1 MIPVIIEVAISLIVV
16 YFLMSTLVSFIQ
28 EMIAMA
34 LSSRGELL
42 KKSLGYLFEE
52 EIIENQ
58 QPKKNRNLFDSF
70 YKSKFLQRPFK
81 RCSKSP
87 DYINPSN
94 FYSAIYE
101 KINPENEP
109 LNSIT
114 LRKKIEEK
122 FLNNSIVKQKLLEII
137 NQISVDTKTF
147 EEDLKAKVI
156 EWFNIQMDSLTVIY
170 RNYSRAFI
178 LAISS
183 ILCIGMN
190 LDSLVLFEYFYE
202 NKDKRTAM
210 VQFAEQINKNNY
222 FISDSIGGEKRLDS
236 LNVLKE
242 KTLKELNTFNLPIN
256 WVKKGKLGYLDT
268 ENALLGNEKSDC
280 WFLNWAKKV
289 LGIFLTI
296 VALTLGAPFWFQLM
310 VKLLNLR
317 KEINGET
324 IK

>member
-1 MIPVIIEVAISLIVV
+1 M
-16 YFLMSTLVSFIQ
+16 
-28 EMIAMA
+28 
-34 LSSRGELL
+34 
-42 KKSLGYLFEE
+42 
-52 EIIENQ
+52 
-58 QPKKNRNLFDSF
+58 
-70 YKSKFLQRPFK
+70 QRPFK